1 MSFFDDV
8 HCVAKIY
15 AISDFRIVKEGT
27 HDRRD
32 VIDIR
37 EKTVMSMESLNFIQF
52 IELFAG
58 FLGFTTLL
66 PGLVFYRKVKRFPAA
81 VRFLIYFIIGNFYI
95 INLVQVL

>member
-58 FLGFTTLL
+58 FLHL
-66 PGLVFYRKVKRFPAA
+66 PHCSRGLYSTEK
-81 VRFLIYFIIGNFYI
+81 
-95 INLVQVL
+95 